1 MRCLWYSHG
10 SSGVDGDGEDIMWIS
25 RRAIALSAM
34 GLAALANPL
43 LGQRSGDYFGDAE
56 RFQKPR
62 VFIGGA
68 FTVADP
74 VGEFG
79 LLVDNGFGVTGHVR
93 FAADRQGIL
102 SVRLDGGFV
111 QYGNERLPV
120 CFEGVGCR
128 VVADLVTT
136 NNIAFVDVGPELGF
150 DLGAVR
156 PYAGASAGI
165 SYFHT
170 NSSLDEGDYHYDGS
184 SSFTTVNFEDVT
196 FALRARGGMQFRVS
210 SGRTPVYL
218 DLGAVFHRNGFAEYL
233 REGDIEDNADG
244 SITLFPNFTE
254 ADLVTFQVGVSVGLG
269 GGGDD
274 HDHRRRGRRHPRH

>member
-1 MRCLWYSHG
+1 MLESKR
-10 SSGVDGDGEDIMWIS
+10 VF
-25 RRAIALSAM
+25 ALSLF
-34 GLAALANPL
+34 GLAVLASPL
-43 LGQRSGDYFGDAE
+43 VGQRNDDYWGDTE
-56 RFQKPR
+56 RFEKPR

-79 LLVDNGFGVTGHVR
+79 SLVDNGFGVTGHVR
-93 FAADRQGIL
+93 FAADRQGIFSL
-102 SVRLDGGFV
+102 RLDGGFV

-136 NNIAFVDVGPELGF
+136 NNIAFLDAGPELGF

-156 PYAGASAGI
+156 PYAGVSAGL

-170 NSSLDEGDYHYDGS
+170 NSSLEEYDYYDGGS
-184 SSFTTVNFEDVT
+184 AFTTVNFEDVT

-210 SGRTPVYL
+210 NGHNPVYL
-218 DLGAVFHRNGFAEYL
+218 DFGAVFHRNGFAEYL

-244 SITLFPNFTE
+244 SVTLFPNFTE
-254 ADLVTFQVGVSVGLG
+254 ADLVTFQLGVSVGLG
-269 GGGDD
+269 GGRDD
-274 HDHRRRGRRHPRH
+274 GHRDRGRRGRHPRH